1 LSAAALQG
9 VCPEPVLAS
18 VRFSYET
25 AQGQAEASA
34 PHLEEEPLHAGNLG
48 AGLRRQELPRLLCE
62 VEEDGACE
70 KPPFFEPPFHIQT
83 TNRSI
88 YLDRLGTNM
97 GKADP
102 QGRSFSAAPDSKTVC
117 GKTGFFGVLSLCL
130 SRVCLGKIIIYRYK
144 WLKKPVCLPVAHHP
158 PCRSQQL
165 LGSSS
170 WG

>member
-1 LSAAALQG
+1 MLLVLPKKVVRLPRDWAEASHLVWFVRRRNGGSFLSAAALQG

-70 KPPFFEPPFHIQT
+70 KPPFLEPPFHIQT
-83 TNRSI
+83 INRSI

-117 GKTGFFGVLSLCL
+117 GKTGFF
-130 SRVCLGKIIIYRYK
+130 
-144 WLKKPVCLPVAHHP
+144 
-158 PCRSQQL
+158 
-165 LGSSS
+165 
-170 WG
+170 